1 MTIEVIKNISVLFRE
16 EAQLPVPLLDYLELN
31 DLRINELLEYEDR
44 NGEFIKIRREYA
56 HF

>member
-44 NGEFIKIRREYA
+44 NGEFIKIRREYS